1 MKPPKPKTE
10 LAAFKMP
17 KELREQARAKARA
30 SDLTFSQLM
39 RRALKRE
46 LEAAR

>member
-1 MKPPKPKTE
+1 MKTPKKTTE

-17 KELREQARAKARA
+17 SEMREQARQKARA
-30 SDLTFSQLM
+30 ADLTFSQLM

-46 LEAAR
+46 LEATR